1 MAADGPA
8 VSGGSL
14 GYLYDRVES
23 AAERLK
29 HEERIMAKVLGA
41 HLSHLAG
48 VLMAVEWVLSN
59 DWDWEEQ
66 QLDRRIMELVG
77 PGRVLQITQVEADN
91 ALAHIELVLAEAK
104 RIINLNKESKP

>member
-1 MAADGPA
+1 

-14 GYLYDRVES
+14 GYLYSSVES

-41 HLSHLAG
+41 HLTHLAG
-48 VLMAVEWVLSN
+48 ILMAVEWVLSN
-59 DWDWEEQ
+59 DWDWDEQ

-77 PGRVLQITQVEADN
+77 PGGVLQITQEEADG
-91 ALAHIELVLAEAK
+91 ALQHIKDVLECSK
-104 RIINLNKESKP
+104 RIINLNKEGKP